1 MDQIVFNTFY
11 MVLSLQIHDH
21 QKLLSSSKVQILSIK
36 IDSFKRKSNEMT
48 NIMSCF
54 VQFCRESN
62 YQLRL
67 DNDENCLMFIYPVYN
82 ALVSENAEVKSPKD
96 R

>member
-21 QKLLSSSKVQILSIK
+21 QKLLSSSKVQISSIK
-36 IDSFKRKSNEMT
+36 IDSFKTEMT

-82 ALVSENAEVKSPKD
+82 ALVSENA
-96 R
+96 